1 LTKEEQALSNQR
13 GNVSEVVGRQER
25 GKYLF
30 YEVGPSRCCSPRLPH
45 ISNPHSFSS
54 SSSSFS
60 FTLLIYSSF
69 TLLRLLLLLHLL
81 PLLLL
86 DLFTILLLP
95 FLLLAS
101 GIL

>member
-54 SSSSFS
+54 SSSFS